1 MRFSLTDRQ
10 RKELRRLLRIGT
22 VEHRVARRA
31 NALVLLD
38 KGWSCEEV
46 AEALCIDDDTV
57 RTWRNQYESSG
68 MDGLGSF
75 DVGGSARELDEGK
88 IEALGE
94 WIDETV
100 PTSTR
105 QIGAW
110 LRQRFGTS
118 YTRSG
123 LVKLLAGIGFVFHKP
138 QVVPRTIDAE
148 AQRRFIAEYE
158 ALLNG
163 LRPDEAVMFIDAV
176 HPAHQSRPAGCWTR
190 KAGPVVAVAA
200 NSGRDNINVHGAID
214 LSTGATVML
223 DELRIDATTTIRLLD
238 RIEQRNP
245 DKRRI
250 VVFADHASYH
260 VSNAVKEWL
269 RQAGRRIAL
278 RFIPAY
284 CPHLNPIER
293 LWGVMHKHVTHNRC
307 YASQREF
314 GKAVLTFLSDTVP
327 RNFRR
332 FRDRITDNFKIID
345 AAEFRVLT

>member
-1 MRFSLTDRQ
+1 MSFGLTDRQ
-10 RKELRRLLRIGT
+10 RKELRRLLRVGT

-31 NALVLLD
+31 NAMLLLD
-38 KGWSCEEV
+38 RGMSCEEV
-46 AEALCIDDDTV
+46 ASVLFIDDDTV
-57 RTWRNQYESSG
+57 RTWRRQYETSG
-68 MDGLGSF
+68 MDGLRVF
-75 DVGGSARELDEGK
+75 DVGGSARELDAGQ
-88 IEALGE
+88 IEALGK

-105 QIGAW
+105 QTGAW
-110 LRQRFGTS
+110 LRQRFGAS

-123 LVKLLAGIGFVFHKP
+123 LVKLMARIGFVFHKP

-148 AQRRFIAEYE
+148 AQRRFIAGYE

-176 HPAHQSRPAGCWTR
+176 HPAHQSRPSGCWTR
-190 KAGPVVAVAA
+190 KDGPEVAVAA

-223 DELRIDATTTIRLLD
+223 DEVRIDATTTVRLLD

-260 VSNAVKEWL
+260 VSNVVKEWL
-269 RQAGRRIAL
+269 RQAGHRVEL
-278 RFIPAY
+278 RFIPVY

-314 GKAVLTFLSDTVP
+314 GQAVLTFLRDTVP
-327 RNFRR
+327 REFRR
-332 FRDRITDNFKIID
+332 FRDRITDNFKVVD
-345 AAEFRVLT
+345 ASEFRVLT

>member
-1 MRFSLTDRQ
+1 MGFLADTQ
-10 RKELRRLLRIGT
+10 RKQLTRLARAGSI
-22 VEHRVARRA
+22 EHRVARRA
-31 NALVLLD
+31 NAVLLLD
-38 KGWSCEEV
+38 KGWSCEDV
-46 AEALCIDDDTV
+46 AEALFVDDDTV
-57 RTWRNQYESSG
+57 RTWRRLYETAG
-68 MDGLGSF
+68 MDGLRAF
-75 DVGGSARELDEGK
+75 DVGGSARDLDSGQ

-110 LRQRFGTS
+110 LRQRFGLS

-123 LVKLLAGIGFVFHKP
+123 LGKLLAGIGFVFRRP

-148 AQRRFIAEYE
+148 AQRRFIAGYE

-176 HPAHQSRPAGCWTR
+176 HPDHQSRPAGCWTR
-190 KAGPVVAVAA
+190 TDGPSVAVAA
-200 NSGRDNINVHGAID
+200 NSGRDNLNVHGAID

-223 DELRIDATTTIRLLD
+223 DELRIDATTTIKLLD

-260 VSNAVKEWL
+260 VSNVVKEWL
-269 RQAGRRIAL
+269 RQPGRRVEL
-278 RFIPAY
+278 RFIPVY

-293 LWGVMHKHVTHNRC
+293 LWGVMHKHVTHNKC
-307 YASQREF
+307 YPSQREF
-314 GKAVLTFLSDTVP
+314 AHAVLTFLRDTVP
-327 RNFRR
+327 RKFRR
-332 FRDRITDNFKIID
+332 FRDRITDNFKIVD
-345 AAEFRVLT
+345 ASEFRVLM

>member
-1 MRFSLTDRQ
+1 MSFSLTDRQ
-10 RKELRRLLRIGT
+10 RKELRRLARAGS
-22 VEHRVARRA
+22 VEHRFARRA
-31 NALVLLD
+31 NAMLLLD
-38 KGWSCEEV
+38 RGWSCEEV
-46 AEALCIDDDTV
+46 AEALFIDDDTV
-57 RTWRNQYESSG
+57 RTWRKQYETGG
-68 MDGLGSF
+68 MEGLSAF
-75 DVGGSARELDEGK
+75 DVGGSARELDEGQV
-88 IEALGE
+88 EALGE
-94 WIDETV
+94 WIDEAV

-110 LRQRFGTS
+110 LRQRFGVS

-123 LVKLLAGIGFVFHKP
+123 LVKLLAGIGFVFRKP

-176 HPAHQSRPAGCWTR
+176 HPDHQSRPAGCWTR
-190 KAGPVVAVAA
+190 KAGAAVAVQA
-200 NSGRDNINVHGAID
+200 NSGRDNVNVHGAID

-223 DELRIDATTTIRLLD
+223 DELRIDATTTVRLLD
-238 RIEQRNP
+238 RIERRNP

-269 RQAGRRIAL
+269 RQAGRRVEL
-278 RFIPAY
+278 RFIPVY

-314 GKAVLTFLSDTVP
+314 AQAVLTFLRDTVP
-327 RNFRR
+327 REFRR
-332 FRDRITDNFKIID
+332 FRDRITDNFKVVD
-345 AAEFRVLT
+345 ASEFRVLT